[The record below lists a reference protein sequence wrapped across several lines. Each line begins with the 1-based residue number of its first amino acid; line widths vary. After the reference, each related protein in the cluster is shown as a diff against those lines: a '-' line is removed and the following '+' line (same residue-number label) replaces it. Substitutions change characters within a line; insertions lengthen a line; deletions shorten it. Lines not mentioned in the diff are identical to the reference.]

1 MAALM
6 FTVRHECP
14 GSASE
19 MLIEAHFRSISTF
32 VSRVAFSPHRKRRMD
47 VWAHGPMFSRG
58 CKHWAVLA
66 VAVISYVASPP
77 AVRAEPAFVQSF
89 NGPETAWELIDN
101 GVPTRFLAH
110 DCIAGGARDT
120 NGIERVAVAAT
131 AGQSVLLRCS
141 VPALAV
147 VDEAQIR
154 LWVKSSRPEIQL
166 AARIALPRSVDPT
179 GQGVATA
186 IVKGP
191 AYDHPGRWQQ
201 LVLTEL
207 PKSLAAQVRVM
218 RTMQN
223 GAVDMHEAYLESV
236 VLVVPGDPNGVEVGI
251 DELEVDGVRV
261 DPSKI
266 AGPNKP
272 KVSAKATGMAKH
284 PPHAD
289 SAVLRVPTTP
299 SMASEK
305 PNSAAS
311 PCRLQGS
318 TLMVE
323 DQPFFPRGIQWNGE
337 PLKFL
342 AERGFNLV
350 QLPSLPS
357 KEQSAD
363 AKKFGLWFVCIPPR
377 PDAIASNGLG
387 ATGDRV
393 LAWKLED
400 EAIESDPNYASRWS
414 DTIREHDAL
423 YGRPVLISPDMTWG
437 TAGKSGDILLAQHSR
452 ISRLSEPEFETW
464 LKGRP
469 RLARP
474 GTPMWVSLN
483 SQFGEVV
490 QKQANALS
498 RTNAPAPAVDV
509 DKLEMLL
516 EASYITGA
524 RGIVFQ
530 SNSSLADSDLA
541 TRNRAAELELINWR
555 LQLMEPWLAGGKV
568 VFRMQSVDGQ
578 YEGVVVHYDRARLL
592 MPFASS
598 ASSAEKSSRRPLAK
612 EVTFVV
618 PGIAE
623 SAQVYALT
631 PVSISAISP
640 QRVAG
645 GTRLTMPAGTNSM
658 ALITEDPQV
667 VQALRQRILRQ
678 ANQTARLQRDF
689 VVARAQSVFDIDQR
703 LAQLN
708 LKPTLNAAAA
718 TSMNTQLGQVDSL
731 LGSGQMEEAQAAI
744 DSVSAEERRI
754 VAEELRAAGVSSG
767 LQSNALGL
775 TYVRLAEFA
784 TLQRSFENLRGGE
797 NLLPGG
803 DFENLNE
810 MTQLGWQHVVHPTAG
825 AGTQAILSTEQP
837 DQGSYCLEL
846 QAGPPA
852 AGQVLDVATPRVWIV
867 SPAVA
872 LEGAKTVEITGWVR
886 IDKPFSTPGEGLSI
900 IDSLGGPELSITVG
914 NASTWQMFRMVRAV
928 PEPTDL
934 RLTFALTGVGSAKV
948 DAVMVRTL
956 EQPVA
961 RRLPGVGDASTAQL
975 PNVAP
980 VSPIFGVP
988 PAR

>member
-1 MAALM
+1 MAA
-6 FTVRHECP
+6 V
-14 GSASE
+14 
-19 MLIEAHFRSISTF
+19 
-32 VSRVAFSPHRKRRMD
+32 
-47 VWAHGPMFSRG
+47 
-58 CKHWAVLA
+58 
-66 VAVISYVASPP
+66 SYVALPTL
-77 AVRAEPAFVQSF
+77 VRAAPAFTCSF
-89 NGPETAWELIDN
+89 NGPDTAWEMLDN
-101 GVPTRFLAH
+101 GVPARVVLH
-110 DCIAGGARDT
+110 DCIPGGARDGD
-120 NGIERVAVAAT
+120 GIERIAVAAT
-131 AGQSVLLRCS
+131 VGQSVMLKCT
-141 VPALAV
+141 VPAMAV
-147 VDEAQIR
+147 VDELQVR
-154 LWVKSSRPEIQL
+154 LWVKSNRPNIQL
-166 AARIALPRSVDPT
+166 AARIALPRSVDPS

-186 IVKGP
+186 IVKGQ
-191 AYDHPGRWQQ
+191 AYDQPGRWQQ

-223 GAVDMHEAYLESV
+223 GAVDTHEAYLESV
-236 VLVVPGDPNGVEVGI
+236 VMIVPGDPNGVELGT
-251 DELEVDGVRV
+251 DELEVEGVRV
-261 DPSKI
+261 DPSKM
-266 AGPNKP
+266 AGPSKP
-272 KVSAKATGMAKH
+272 KVPAKAIGMAKRA
-284 PPHAD
+284 PRTD
-289 SAVLRVPTTP
+289 SAILRVPTTP

-305 PNSAAS
+305 ANSAAS

-323 DQPFFPRGIQWNGE
+323 DKPFFPRGIQWNGE

-342 AERGFNLV
+342 AERGFNVV
-350 QLPSLPS
+350 QLSSLPT
-357 KEQSAD
+357 KEQIAD

-377 PDAIASNGLG
+377 PEAIASSGLG

-400 EAIESDPNYASRWS
+400 EAIETDPDYASRWS

-423 YGRPVLISPDMTWG
+423 YGRPILISPDMTWG

-452 ISRLSEPEFETW
+452 VSRLSEPEFETW

-490 QKQANALS
+490 RKQANALS
-498 RTNAPAPAVDV
+498 RTNGPAPAVDV
-509 DKLEMLL
+509 DQLEMLL
-516 EASYITGA
+516 EASYVSGA
-524 RGIVFQ
+524 RGLVFQ
-530 SNSSLADSDLA
+530 SNSSLAEPDLA

-568 VFRMQSVDGQ
+568 VFRVQSVDGQ
-578 YEGVVVHYDRARLL
+578 YEGVVMHYDRARLL
-592 MPFASS
+592 MPFAAS
-598 ASSAEKSSRRPLAK
+598 ASSAGKFSRRPSAK

-618 PGIAE
+618 PGVAE

-645 GTRLTMPAGTNSM
+645 GTRLTMPAGANAM
-658 ALITEDPQV
+658 VLMTEDPQV
-667 VQALRQRILRQ
+667 VQALRQRIVRQ

-689 VVARAQSVFDIDQR
+689 VVARAQSVFQIDQ
-703 LAQLN
+703 LLSQLN

-718 TSMNTQLGQVDSL
+718 ASMNTQLGQLDSL
-731 LGSGQMEEAQAAI
+731 LGSGQLEEAQTAM
-744 DSVSAEERRI
+744 DSISAEERKI
-754 VAEELRAAGVSSG
+754 VAEELRAAGVTTG

-775 TYVRLAEFA
+775 TYIRLAEFA
-784 TLQRSFENLRGGE
+784 VLQRSFENLRGGE

-825 AGTQAILSTEQP
+825 AGTQAILSTDRP
-837 DQGSYCLEL
+837 DHGSYCLEL

-852 AGQVLDVATPRVWIV
+852 AGQMLDVATPRVWIV

-900 IDSLGGPELSITVG
+900 IDSLGGPELSIAVG

-956 EQPVA
+956 EQSIV
-961 RRLPGVGDASTAQL
+961 RRLPGVGDTSTAQL
-975 PNVAP
+975 PSIAP
-980 VSPIFGVP
+980 AAPIFGVP
-988 PAR
+988 PVR